1 MNTASLSDALFTRH
15 PDPMWIY
22 DVATLRFMEVNE
34 AAIARYGYSRQE
46 FLSMSIADIRPAEDV
61 AALADTVRKV
71 GQSLNEPAVWRHR
84 LKDGRLVDVE
94 ITSQSIELDGTAAR
108 LVVARDVSGELRTQA
123 ELAEANR
130 LLRIANH
137 TARLGGWRVDVVSRE
152 VTWTGET
159 AAIYEL
165 PEGSEPTLRE
175 AIDFYAPEDRPRIEA
190 AFEACARDGEPFD
203 EVLRL
208 VTARGNQIR
217 VRAIG
222 EPERGHDGAI
232 RAVAGALQDV
242 TELMDA
248 RERSVVLAKRLHDT
262 LEHISDAFFTLDS
275 DWRFS
280 FLNRRAEELLE
291 RRRADLVDRN
301 VWESFPEARATIFQ
315 REYEK
320 TMWQGRTARFVQYY
334 PPLERWFQV
343 TAYPASDGIAV
354 YFRDVTEER
363 AREAQMRLLETAV
376 SRLNDI
382 VIITEVHQPGDLAGR
397 RIIYVNDAFERH
409 TGFRREEAV
418 GQPVR
423 MLHGPATSRGEV
435 ERIETELGARRGA
448 RAELVHYRKSG
459 EEMPVELEIV
469 PILDHEGNFTHLVSV
484 ERDISER
491 YRAERAARESQERFE
506 LVARATNDVIW
517 DWDVEA
523 GTVWWNDNLG
533 TVFGHDRQDV
543 EPGFESWSNRVH
555 PDDRDRLLAGLR
567 ELIDGEDRHW
577 RDEYRFRRGN
587 GTWAVVVDRGFA
599 IRDEGGRVVRMI
611 GSMLDVTEQRELDER
626 LRQSQKLEAVGQ
638 LTGSVAHDFNNLLT
652 VIMGNSEL
660 LSRRLDGDGG
670 LRALAE
676 MTGTAAQRGAELT
689 HRLLAFARRQPLE
702 PKLVDMGKLAS
713 GMDGLLRRTLSEDI
727 DIEIVRGG
735 GLWIVEVD
743 PGQLEVALLN
753 LAINARDA
761 MPGGGQLTIE
771 TANVWLNDA
780 YVEDNPGAS
789 PGQHVLVSVSDTG
802 SGMTREVMEQ
812 AFEPFFTTKD
822 VGKGSGLGLSMVYG
836 FVKQSGGHIKIYS
849 EVGQGSSIKLY
860 FPRSFAEDVEMAGT
874 VEEIRPAGGSERIL
888 VVEDDELVR
897 EHVITQLEGLG
908 YCVTS
913 AGNGPDALE
922 ALRQLEDIDLLFT
935 DIIMPAG
942 IDGAELAKQARR
954 LRPGLKV
961 LFTSGYTENAIV
973 HSGRL
978 DRGVQLLSKPY
989 RLRELASKVR
999 SVLDAPV
1006 NEGRDS
1012 TR

>member
-22 DVATLRFMEVNE
+22 DVATLRFIEVNE

-46 FLSMSIADIRPAEDV
+46 FLSMTIADIRPPEDV
-61 AALADTVRKV
+61 SELADTVRAL

-84 LKDGRLVDVE
+84 LKDGRLIDVE
-94 ITSQSIELDGTAAR
+94 ITSHAIELDGNAAR
-108 LVVARDVSGELRTQA
+108 LVAARDVSGERRTRA
-123 ELAEANR
+123 ELAEA
-130 LLRIANH
+130 
-137 TARLGGWRVDVVSRE
+137 
-152 VTWTGET
+152 
-159 AAIYEL
+159 
-165 PEGSEPTLRE
+165 
-175 AIDFYAPEDRPRIEA
+175 
-190 AFEACARDGEPFD
+190 
-203 EVLRL
+203 
-208 VTARGNQIR
+208 
-217 VRAIG
+217 
-222 EPERGHDGAI
+222 
-232 RAVAGALQDV
+232 
-242 TELMDA
+242 
-248 RERSVVLAKRLHDT
+248 RERSDALAQRLRDT

-275 DWRFS
+275 DWRFT

-291 RRRADLVDRN
+291 RRRADLVGRN
-301 VWESFPEARATIFQ
+301 VWESFPEARGTVFQ

-320 TMWQGRTARFVQYY
+320 TMWQGRTARMVQYY
-334 PPLERWFQV
+334 PPLARWFQV
-343 TAYPASDGIAV
+343 TAYPATDGIAV
-354 YFRDVTEER
+354 YFSDVTEER

-382 VIITEVHQPGDLAGR
+382 VIITEGHRPGDLAGR
-397 RIIYVNDAFERH
+397 RIIYVNDAFERE
-409 TGFRREEAV
+409 TGYSREEAV

-423 MLHGPATSRGEV
+423 ILHGPATSRTEAA
-435 ERIETELGARRGA
+435 RLDAELGARRGA

-469 PILDHEGNFTHLVSV
+469 PIVDEEGNCTHLVSV

-533 TVFGHDRQDV
+533 IVFGHDRQQV
-543 EPGFESWSNRVH
+543 LPGIESWSNRVH
-555 PDDRDRLLAGLR
+555 PDDRDRLLAGVR

-577 RDEYRFRRGN
+577 RDEYRFRRGD
-587 GTWAVVVDRGFA
+587 GTWAVVVDRAFA
-599 IRDEGGRVVRMI
+599 IRDDRGRVIRMI
-611 GSMLDVTEQRELDER
+611 GSMLDVTEQREMDER

-660 LSRRLDGDGG
+660 LTRRLEGDSG

-702 PKLVDMGKLAS
+702 PKLVDVGKLVS

-743 PGQLEVALLN
+743 PGQLELALLN

-761 MPGGGQLTIE
+761 MPGGGQLTVE

-780 YVEDNPGAS
+780 YVEENPGAS

-802 SGMTREVMEQ
+802 AGMPREVMDQ

-849 EVGQGSSIKLY
+849 EMAEGTSVKLY
-860 FPRSFAEDVEMAGT
+860 FPRSFAEDAEIAGA
-874 VEEIRPAGGSERIL
+874 VQEIRPAGGSERIL

-897 EHVITQLEGLG
+897 EHVISQLKGLG
-908 YCVTS
+908 YRVTS
-913 AGNGPDALE
+913 AGNGPEALE
-922 ALRQLEDIDLLFT
+922 VLKQLEDIDLLFT

-942 IDGAELAKQARR
+942 IDGGELANQARK
-954 LRPGLKV
+954 LRPGLRV

-999 SVLDAPV
+999 SVLDSPGHGA
-1006 NEGRDS
+1006 RDGS
-1012 TR
+1012 R